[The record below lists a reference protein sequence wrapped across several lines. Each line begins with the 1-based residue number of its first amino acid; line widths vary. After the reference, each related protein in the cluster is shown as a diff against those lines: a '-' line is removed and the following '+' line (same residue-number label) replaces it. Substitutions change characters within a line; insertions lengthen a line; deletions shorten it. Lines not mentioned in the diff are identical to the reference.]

1 MGYEAALNKA
11 WSEVL
16 ALKPPHHVSIK
27 FLADEYALDLENRK
41 VFSLSCNSLAKDY
54 TAILILHYL
63 VKKLSG
69 GMPGLSGE
77 WLDFREISGI
87 EGYQSAFRQR
97 VIDPI
102 IRKYGKNPEGLLSV
116 LDRFSAKKVPQADIG
131 IVIEV
136 FEGIAVLVLFWRPDE
151 EFGPE
156 ANMLFDKSITQA
168 FCTEDV
174 VVLAEIIARQL

>member
-1 MGYEAALNKA
+1 MGYDAAINKA
-11 WSEVL
+11 WNELL
-16 ALKPPHHVSIK
+16 ALQPPNNLSVK
-27 FLADEYALDLENRK
+27 FLADEYAIDVEDRK
-41 VFSLSCNSLAKDY
+41 VVSFSCNVPAKDH
-54 TAILILHYL
+54 AGILILHYL

-69 GMPGLSGE
+69 GIPGLSTE

-97 VIDPI
+97 VIEPI

-116 LDRFSAKKVPQADIG
+116 LERFPAKKVPQADIG

-136 FEGIAVLVLFWRPDE
+136 LSGVAVLVLFWRGDE

-156 ANMLFDKSITQA
+156 ANMLFDKSIA
-168 FCTEDV
+168 RVFCTEDV
-174 VVLAEIIARQL
+174 IVLAEIIARQL